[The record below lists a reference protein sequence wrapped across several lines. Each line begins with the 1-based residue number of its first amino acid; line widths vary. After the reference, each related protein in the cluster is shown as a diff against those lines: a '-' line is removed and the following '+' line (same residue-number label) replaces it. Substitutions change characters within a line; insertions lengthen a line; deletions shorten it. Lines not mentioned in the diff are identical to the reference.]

1 MKPIVLL
8 SNPRNQCVT
17 ICWPGEPRWYV
28 GYRLIEY
35 QPQTLPAPLA
45 GIEAQPARAGEDWP
59 ETSTLPAADAPEPPW
74 LASYSETNPQDA
86 VQLAFQSYADGSA
99 WCRGLDNQGAQTR
112 ELFFKPAED
121 GVWMWMR
128 LSTREAIPG
137 AFAVQQCLR
146 FTGAQN
152 EAWRQTVAHVPFLS
166 ELDLQG
172 MGQANTT
179 LTWVRREQAWFN
191 LPVEHSVYAT
201 PPGRTLLGAAANG
214 AVQHGLIVRE
224 TVERATAPDW
234 YWQRVAPGATW
245 GRIAAGL
252 YWERTAYVS
261 NRHPAD
267 CVHAVV
273 DFGPLAAGHSRTVR
287 GKFYY
292 IEGTRDELLER
303 WKKDFPLDS
312 KNK

>member
-1 MKPIVLL
+1 MKPSVFL

-17 ICWPGEPRWYV
+17 FFWPDSPRYFV

-35 QPQTLPAPLA
+35 APQTLPAPLA
-45 GIEAQPARAGEDWP
+45 GMDAQPASALEDWP
-59 ETSTLPAADAPEPPW
+59 EAPAPRETDPPDPHW
-74 LASYSETNPQDA
+74 MTSYSEANPQDP
-86 VQLAFQSYADGSA
+86 VQLSFQSYTDGSA
-99 WCRGLDNQGAQTR
+99 RCRGQDNGGAQTR
-112 ELFFKPAED
+112 ELFFRPAED

-128 LSTREAIPG
+128 LTTRASLPG

-152 EAWRQTVAHVPFLS
+152 EAWRLKVAHVPFLS

-179 LTWVRREQAWFN
+179 LTCVRRDQAWFN
-191 LPVEHSVYAT
+191 LPVEHLAYAT
-201 PPGRTLLGAAANG
+201 PPGRPLLGAAASG
-214 AVQHGLIVRE
+214 AVEHGLIVRQ
-224 TVERATAPDW
+224 TVDRATAPDW

-245 GRIAAGL
+245 GCIAAGL
-252 YWERTAYVS
+252 YWERTAFVT

-273 DFGPLAAGHSRTVR
+273 DFGPLAAGQSRTVR

-292 IEGTRDELLER
+292 LEGTRDELLEH

-312 KNK
+312 KTK